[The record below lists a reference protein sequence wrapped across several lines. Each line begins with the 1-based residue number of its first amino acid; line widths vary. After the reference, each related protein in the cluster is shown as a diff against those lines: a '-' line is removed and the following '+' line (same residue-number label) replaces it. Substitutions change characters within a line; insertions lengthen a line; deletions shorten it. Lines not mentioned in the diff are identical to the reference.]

1 MTRHAPYRVG
11 LLSPAQ
17 PPFAQP
23 PKMSTQGSAQG
34 SNQGSPPGSPSG
46 KVNREFKD
54 HYDVWYPPASILA
67 MDNFHPVLPFSLED
81 SERADPDKP
90 SILDLPGE
98 LRNHIFSY
106 LVESRTLVSVG
117 FVTQYRPFHDDGD
130 RRLRFVSRVH
140 PPVDLFTSCRT
151 LYREAGTMLYS
162 NNTFRLSRHLPFPFD
177 LPSSFVEVPREFFS
191 RLGSQAHWLRKIV
204 LDLDHLKPRDCFRG
218 EARLDNGFEEQER
231 VFDEKLELFEVTPLL
246 RAIWRLEADVDV
258 SFTQP
263 FGPAKYQGEEVFRCH
278 ASSITTIMRSILQGQ
293 LKLRQYGR
301 LVAAVGLKRDGTGGM
316 INWGTTNYDYRGPA
330 RRQLVRILPGPEHM
344 STFVAGGDGSRLEL
358 VKSNHA
364 SLLGIPK
371 RIRRLIFDA
380 IINPVDGIAIDL
392 DKETKFNCGLLHT
405 NQEIFETWRSHF
417 LFHNRFT
424 LTMATSDLR
433 TTFQNFDNLRRFLR
447 KTFKPGY
454 SREPMTDESMRTIA
468 TSGRDRPTGVDYILR
483 FDLDSPATPSDI
495 RINILPFVMETS
507 TTPPHHEVTIQIWT
521 PTPDGSSAMAAT
533 NTMNLTRLRLNVI
546 KAILDCA
553 FAGQSNRS
561 YLPNFWTNGFGDIV
575 ETVHDSHDDTGG
587 AWEPASE
594 ITPGPGLYRPVS
606 VRTLHPIDRNYRE
619 CETHLECEYYDD
631 TQFFPFRADKKE
643 ILVYL
648 MKNIEDYPKYFKT

>member
-1 MTRHAPYRVG
+1 M
-11 LLSPAQ
+11 SAQ
-17 PPFAQP
+17 G
-23 PKMSTQGSAQG
+23 STQGSA
-34 SNQGSPPGSPSG
+34 SGSPPGSPSG

-54 HYDVWYPPASILA
+54 HYDVWFPPASILA
-67 MDNFHPVLPFSLED
+67 MDNFHPASPLSLGD
-81 SERADPDKP
+81 SKRCDPNKS

-117 FVTQYRPFHDDGD
+117 FVTQHRPSNDTDM
-130 RRLRFVSRVH
+130 RLRFVSWVH

-151 LYREAGTMLYS
+151 LYREAGTILYS

-218 EARLDNGFEEQER
+218 EARLDNDFEEQER

-246 RAIWRLEADVDV
+246 RAIWRLHADVDV

-263 FGPAKYQGEEVFRCH
+263 FGPANYQGWEVFRCH

-301 LVAAVGLKRDGTGGM
+301 LVAAVGIKRDGSGGM
-316 INWGTTNYDYRGPA
+316 INWGTTNYDYRGAHP
-330 RRQLVRILPGPEHM
+330 QLVRILPGPEHM
-344 STFVAGGDGSRLEL
+344 SAFMAEDDGSRLEL
-358 VKSNHA
+358 VKSNQA
-364 SLLGIPK
+364 TLLGIPK
-371 RIRRLIFDA
+371 RIRRLIFDT
-380 IINPVDGIAIDL
+380 IINPVDSIAINIDE
-392 DKETKFNCGLLHT
+392 ETKFNCGLLYT

-433 TTFQNFDNLRRFLR
+433 TSFQHFDNLRKFLR
-447 KTFKPGY
+447 KTFKPSY

-468 TSGRDRPTGVDYILR
+468 ASGRDRPTGVDYILR
-483 FDLDSPATPSDI
+483 FNLKSLATLSDI

-521 PTPDGSSAMAAT
+521 PTPDGSLAMTAT
-533 NTMNLTRLRLNVI
+533 NTMTLTRLRLNVI

-553 FAGQSNRS
+553 FTGISNKS
-561 YLPNFWTNGFGDIV
+561 YLPNFWTNGFGEIV
-575 ETVHDSHDDTGG
+575 ETAHDSVDDKGG
-587 AWEPASE
+587 AWDPASA
-594 ITPGPGLYRPVS
+594 IGPGIYHPVS

-619 CETHLECEYYDD
+619 CEADLGCEYYDD
-631 TQFFPFRADKKE
+631 TQFFPFRADEKE
-643 ILVYL
+643 VLVYL
-648 MKNIEDYPKYFKT
+648 MKSIEYYPNYFKT

>member
-1 MTRHAPYRVG
+1 M
-11 LLSPAQ
+11 
-17 PPFAQP
+17 
-23 PKMSTQGSAQG
+23 SAQG
-34 SNQGSPPGSPSG
+34 STEGSPPGSPPG
-46 KVNREFKD
+46 KAYREFKD
-54 HYDVWYPPASILA
+54 HYDVWFLPASILA
-67 MDNFHPVLPFSLED
+67 MDNFHPASPLSLGD
-81 SERADPDKP
+81 SKRCDPNKS

-117 FVTQYRPFHDDGD
+117 FVTQHRPSNDMDM
-130 RRLRFVSRVH
+130 RLRFVSRVH
-140 PPVDLFTSCRT
+140 PPMDLFTSCRT
-151 LYREAGTMLYS
+151 LYREAGTILYS

-218 EARLDNGFEEQER
+218 EARLDNDFEEQER
-231 VFDEKLELFEVTPLL
+231 VFDEKLELFEITPLL

-316 INWGTTNYDYRGPA
+316 INWGTTNYDYRGAHP
-330 RRQLVRILPGPEHM
+330 QLVRILPGPEHM
-344 STFVAGGDGSRLEL
+344 SSFVAEDDGSRLEL
-358 VKSNHA
+358 VKSNEA

-371 RIRRLIFDA
+371 RIRRTIFDA
-380 IINPVDGIAIDL
+380 IINPDDGIAIDL

-405 NQEIFETWRSHF
+405 NKEIFETWRSHF

-433 TTFQNFDNLRRFLR
+433 TTFQNFDKLRRFLR
-447 KTFKPGY
+447 KTFKSGY

-468 TSGRDRPTGVDYILR
+468 TSGRDRPVGVDYVLR
-483 FDLDSPATPSDI
+483 FNLSTPATLSDI

-521 PTPDGSSAMAAT
+521 PTPDGSTAMTAT
-533 NTMNLTRLRLNVI
+533 HTMNLTRLRLNVI

-553 FAGQSNRS
+553 FTGISNKS

-575 ETVHDSHDDTGG
+575 ETVHDSVDDTGG

-594 ITPGPGLYRPVS
+594 IALGLTVYHF
-606 VRTLHPIDRNYRE
+606 VRTLHPIDRDYRG
-619 CETHLECEYYDD
+619 CVADPTCEYYDD

-643 ILVYL
+643 IMVYL
-648 MKNIEDYPKYFKT
+648 MKTMASYPDYFKT

>member
-1 MTRHAPYRVG
+1 MNT
-11 LLSPAQ
+11 
-17 PPFAQP
+17 
-23 PKMSTQGSAQG
+23 
-34 SNQGSPPGSPSG
+34 
-46 KVNREFKD
+46 EFKD

-67 MDNFHPVLPFSLED
+67 MDNFHPVVPLSLGD

-117 FVTQYRPFHDDGD
+117 FVTQHRPSYDTDM
-130 RRLRFVSRVH
+130 RLRFVPQVY

-162 NNTFRLSRHLPFPFD
+162 NNTFRLSRDSPHPTD

-191 RLGSQAHWLRKIV
+191 RLGSQAHWLRNIV
-204 LDLDHLKPRDCFRG
+204 LDLDHLQSRDCFMG
-218 EARLDNGFEEQER
+218 EARLDNDFEEQER

-246 RAIWRLEADVDV
+246 RAIWRLHADVDV

-263 FGPAKYQGEEVFRCH
+263 FGPANYQGWEVFRCH
-278 ASSITTIMRSILQGQ
+278 ASSITTIIRSILQGQ

-316 INWGTTNYDYRGPA
+316 INWGTTNYDYRGA
-330 RRQLVRILPGPEHM
+330 RPQLVRILPGSEHM
-344 STFVAGGDGSRLEL
+344 STFVAEDDGSRLEL

-424 LTMATSDLR
+424 LTMATSETR

-447 KTFKPGY
+447 KTFKFSY

-468 TSGRDRPTGVDYILR
+468 TSSEFYSRPTGINFILR
-483 FDLDSPATPSDI
+483 FDLNSSATLSDI

-507 TTPPHHEVTIQIWT
+507 TTPPHHEVTIQLWT
-521 PTPDGSSAMAAT
+521 PTPDGSSAMTAT
-533 NTMNLTRLRLNVI
+533 HTMTLTRLRLNVI

-553 FAGQSNRS
+553 FTGISNKS

-575 ETVHDSHDDTGG
+575 ETVHDSVDDTGG

-594 ITPGPGLYRPVS
+594 IVSGVYRPVS
-606 VRTLHPIDRNYRE
+606 VRSLHPIDRDYRE
-619 CETHLECEYYDD
+619 CETHQECEYYDD
-631 TQFFPFRADKKE
+631 TQFFPFRADEKE

-648 MKNIEDYPKYFKT
+648 MKSIEYYPNYFKT